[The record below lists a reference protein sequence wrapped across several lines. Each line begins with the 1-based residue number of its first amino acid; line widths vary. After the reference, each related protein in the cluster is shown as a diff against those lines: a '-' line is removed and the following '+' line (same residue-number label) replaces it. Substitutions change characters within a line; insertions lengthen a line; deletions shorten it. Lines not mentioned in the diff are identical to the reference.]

1 MMEVHDGAELCF
13 PQLLN
18 TSCRKPLI
26 SWSDAV
32 FLCFLLSSV
41 SVLTVALNLLVI
53 ISISHFRQLHKP
65 TNFLLLSLSISDFI
79 VGLVFMP
86 GEILRKTSCWY
97 LGNFMCSL
105 YMYFTI
111 LSICVS
117 VGNIVLISIDRHMAI
132 CDPLHYPTRVTVRRA
147 RVCILL
153 CWFCSIFYS
162 SLFVKNDPNQ
172 KDRATSCYGKCL
184 FQTDYILGTVD
195 VFVTFIIPVT
205 VIVVLY
211 VRVFV
216 VAVSQARAMRS
227 HITAVTLQH
236 SVTVTSRKSEL
247 KAARTLGVLVAV
259 FLLCFCP
266 FYCLSL
272 AGPNILRTSYG
283 ILVLCLICFNS
294 CLNPLIYALFY
305 PWFRRAVKLIVTLQ
319 ILQHGSCE
327 ANVL

>member
-1 MMEVHDGAELCF
+1 MEVHDGAELCF

-18 TSCRKPLI
+18 TSCRKPLT
-26 SWSDAV
+26 SWTDAV
-32 FLCFLLSSV
+32 FLCFLLSTI

-53 ISISHFRQLHKP
+53 VSISHFRQTPQTHQP
-65 TNFLLLSLSISDFI
+65 PPLSLSVSDSI
-79 VGLVFMP
+79 IGLVFMP

-111 LSICVS
+111 LTISAS
-117 VGNIVLISIDRHMAI
+117 VGNTVLISIDRHVAI

-153 CWFCSIFYS
+153 CWLCSIFYS
-162 SLFVKNDPNQ
+162 SLFVKDDPD
-172 KDRATSCYGKCL
+172 KGTYCFGKCI
-184 FQTDYILGTVD
+184 FQTDYILGTID

-205 VIVVLY
+205 VIIILY
-211 VRVFV
+211 LRVFV
-216 VAVSQARAMRS
+216 VALSQARA
-227 HITAVTLQH
+227 ITAVTLQH

-247 KAARTLGVLVAV
+247 KAARTLGILIAV
-259 FLLCFCP
+259 FLMCFCP
-266 FYCLSL
+266 FYCLSI
-272 AGPNILRTSYG
+272 AGQKILRTSYG

-305 PWFRRAVKLIVTLQ
+305 PWFRRAVKIIVTLQ
-319 ILQHGSCE
+319 ILQPGSRE
-327 ANVL
+327 TNIL